1 MNHQSL
7 APFAIVVPDTLR
19 PQRTGRAMLLILLL
33 ALLGAFSR
41 ANGATVVSIHGGDFH
56 INGQPTYA
64 GRVWRGHRIEGLL
77 MNSRMVQATF
87 DDMNPE
93 TAGRWK
99 YPDTGKWDAERN
111 VREFIAMMPEWRKHG
126 LLSFTVN
133 FQGGSPEG
141 YSRSQP
147 WENNAFNPDGSMRPA
162 FLDRMKRVLD
172 EADRLG
178 MVPIVGYFYFGQSP
192 RFRDEDA
199 VRTATD
205 NATRWL
211 LAGGWRNLLIEVN
224 NEANPTYRP
233 EILRIHRIQELIAR
247 VRDTKGADGR
257 RLLVG
262 TSFSGNVIP
271 TPEVIAVS
279 DFALIHGNG
288 VKDPK
293 RIVEMVKLTRA
304 LPTWRTMP
312 VLFNEDDHFD
322 FDKPVNNFI
331 AAVGE
336 HASWG
341 YFDYRMK
348 GEGFDEGYQSMPVNW
363 KTSSERKRSFY
374 KLCAEI
380 TGSQP

>member
-1 MNHQSL
+1 VFNL
-7 APFAIVVPDTLR
+7 AYAE
-19 PQRTGRAMLLILLL
+19 
-33 ALLGAFSR
+33 
-41 ANGATVVSIHGGDFH
+41 TVVSIQGGDFH
-56 INGQPTYA
+56 INGKPTYA
-64 GRVWRGHRIEGLL
+64 GREWRGHRIEGLL

-87 DDMNPE
+87 DDLNPE
-93 TAGRWK
+93 TAVRWK

-111 VREFIAMMPEWRKHG
+111 VREFIAMMPEWRSHG
-126 LLSFTVN
+126 LLSLTVN

-147 WENNAFNPDGSMRPA
+147 WENNAFNSDGSMRPE

-199 VRTATD
+199 VRKATD
-205 NATRWL
+205 NATQWL
-211 LAGGWRNLLIEVN
+211 LAGGWRNLLVEVN
-224 NEANPTYRP
+224 NEANPNYRP
-233 EILRIHRIQELIAR
+233 EILRIDRIHELIAR
-247 VRDTKGADGR
+247 VRDTRSADGR

-262 TSFSGNVIP
+262 TSFGGNIIP

-304 LPTWRTMP
+304 LPTWRPMP

-322 FDKPVNNFI
+322 FDQPMNNFI
-331 AAVGE
+331 AAVSE

-348 GEGFDEGYQSMPVNW
+348 GEGFDEGYQSMPANW
-363 KTSSERKRSFY
+363 TTSSDRKRGFY

-380 TGSQP
+380 TGSKP

>member
-1 MNHQSL
+1 MKHNKPNGL
-7 APFAIVVPDTLR
+7 DRFADTVR
-19 PQRTGRAMLLILLL
+19 PQRTRRATLVISFLTFL
-33 ALLGAFSR
+33 AALNLAYGE
-41 ANGATVVSIHGGDFH
+41 TVVSIQGGDFH
-56 INGQPTYA
+56 INGKPTYA
-64 GRVWRGHRIEGLL
+64 GREWRGHRVEGLL

-87 DDMNPE
+87 DDLNPE

-111 VREFIAMMPEWRKHG
+111 VREFISMMPEWRKHG

-141 YSRSQP
+141 YSRLQP

-205 NATRWL
+205 NATQWL

-224 NEANPTYRP
+224 NEANKGYRP
-233 EILRIHRIQELIAR
+233 EILRINRVHELIAR
-247 VRDTKGADGR
+247 VRDTKAADGR

-262 TSFSGNVIP
+262 TSFAGNVIP
-271 TPEVIAVS
+271 TPEVIKVS

-304 LPTWRTMP
+304 LPTWRPMP

-322 FDKPVNNFI
+322 FDQPMNNFI
-331 AAVGE
+331 AAVSE

-363 KTSSERKRSFY
+363 TTSSDRKRGFF

-380 TGSQP
+380 TGSKP

>member
-1 MNHQSL
+1 MNHHRRDHL
-7 APFAIVVPDTLR
+7 VNAVR
-19 PQRTGRAMLLILLL
+19 PQRTGPATLLIAAL
-33 ALLGAFSR
+33 ALLVAFSS

-56 INGQPTYA
+56 INGKPTYA
-64 GRVWRGHRIEGLL
+64 GREWRGHRIEGLL

-87 DDMNPE
+87 DDLNPA

-126 LLSFTVN
+126 LLSLTVN

-224 NEANPTYRP
+224 NEANLTYRP
-233 EILRIHRIQELIAR
+233 ELLRIHRIHELIAR
-247 VRDTKGADGR
+247 VRDTKSPDGR
-257 RLLVG
+257 RLLVA

-279 DFALIHGNG
+279 DFALLHGNG

-322 FDKPVNNFI
+322 FDQPMNNFI
-331 AAVGE
+331 AAVSE

-348 GEGFDEGYQSMPVNW
+348 GEGFDEGYQSMPANW
-363 KTSSERKRSFY
+363 TSSSERKRGFY

-380 TGSQP
+380 TGAKP

>member
-1 MNHQSL
+1 MKHNKPNGL
-7 APFAIVVPDTLR
+7 DRFADTVR
-19 PQRTGRAMLLILLL
+19 PQRTRRAMLVIAFLTFL
-33 ALLGAFSR
+33 AALNLAYGE
-41 ANGATVVSIHGGDFH
+41 TVVSIQGGDFH
-56 INGQPTYA
+56 LNGKPTYA
-64 GRVWRGHRIEGLL
+64 GREWRGHRVEGLL

-87 DDMNPE
+87 DDLNPE

-111 VREFIAMMPEWRKHG
+111 VREFIGMMPEWRKHG

-141 YSRSQP
+141 YSRLQP

-205 NATRWL
+205 NVTQWL
-211 LAGGWRNLLIEVN
+211 LAGGWRNLLVEVN
-224 NEANPTYRP
+224 NEANKGYRP
-233 EILRIHRIQELIAR
+233 EILRINRVHELIAR
-247 VRDTKGADGR
+247 VRDTKAADGR

-262 TSFSGNVIP
+262 TSFAGNVIP

-322 FDKPVNNFI
+322 FDQPMNNFI
-331 AAVGE
+331 AAVSE

-363 KTSSERKRSFY
+363 TTSSDRKRGFF
-374 KLCAEI
+374 KLCGEI
-380 TGSQP
+380 TGSKP

>member
-1 MNHQSL
+1 MKHNKPNGL
-7 APFAIVVPDTLR
+7 DRFADTVR
-19 PQRTGRAMLLILLL
+19 PQRTRRATLVISFLTFL
-33 ALLGAFSR
+33 AALNLAYGE
-41 ANGATVVSIHGGDFH
+41 TVVSIQGGDFH
-56 INGQPTYA
+56 INGKPTYA
-64 GRVWRGHRIEGLL
+64 GREWRGHRVEGLL

-87 DDMNPE
+87 DDLNPE

-111 VREFIAMMPEWRKHG
+111 VREFIGMMPEWRKHG

-141 YSRSQP
+141 YSRLQP

-205 NATRWL
+205 NATQWL

-224 NEANPTYRP
+224 NEANKGYRP
-233 EILRIHRIQELIAR
+233 EILRIHRVHELIAR
-247 VRDTKGADGR
+247 VRDTKAADGW

-262 TSFSGNVIP
+262 TSFAGNVIP
-271 TPEVIAVS
+271 TAEVIKVS

-293 RIVEMVKLTRA
+293 RIVEMVKLTQA

-322 FDKPVNNFI
+322 FDQPMNNFI
-331 AAVGE
+331 AAVSE

-363 KTSSERKRSFY
+363 TTSSERKRGFF

-380 TGSQP
+380 TGSKP

>member
-1 MNHQSL
+1 MNHQRL
-7 APFAIVVPDTLR
+7 DLFAIVVPNTVR
-19 PQRTGRAMLLILLL
+19 PTRTGRATLLISLL
-33 ALLGAFSR
+33 ALLGAFSL
-41 ANGATVVSIHGGDFH
+41 AYGETIVSIQGGDFH
-56 INGQPTYA
+56 INGKPTYA
-64 GRVWRGHRIEGLL
+64 GREWRGHRIEGLL
-77 MNSRMVQATF
+77 MNSRMVHATF
-87 DDMNPE
+87 DDLNPE

-126 LLSFTVN
+126 LLSLTVN

-211 LAGGWRNLLIEVN
+211 LDGGWRNILVEVN
-224 NEANPTYRP
+224 NEANKGYRP
-233 EILRIHRIQELIAR
+233 EILRIHRVHELIAR
-247 VRDTKGADGR
+247 VRDTKSADGR

-262 TSFSGNVIP
+262 TSFAGNVIP
-271 TPEVIAVS
+271 TPEVVEVS

-322 FDKPVNNFI
+322 FDQPMNNFI
-331 AAVGE
+331 AAVSE

-348 GEGFDEGYQSMPVNW
+348 GEGFDEGYQSMPANW
-363 KTSSERKRSFY
+363 KTSSDRKRGFF

-380 TGSQP
+380 TGSKP

>member
-1 MNHQSL
+1 MNHQR
-7 APFAIVVPDTLR
+7 PYTFAIVVPDILR
-19 PQRTGRAMLLILLL
+19 PPRTGRGTLLISLL
-33 ALLGAFSR
+33 AVVGAVSL

-56 INGQPTYA
+56 INGKPTYA
-64 GRVWRGHRIEGLL
+64 GREWRGHRIEGLL

-87 DDMNPE
+87 DDLNPE

-126 LLSFTVN
+126 LLSLTVN

-233 EILRIHRIQELIAR
+233 EILRIHRIHELIAR
-247 VRDTKGADGR
+247 VRDTKSADGR

-262 TSFSGNVIP
+262 TSFAGNVIP

-322 FDKPVNNFI
+322 FDQPMNNFI
-331 AAVGE
+331 AAVSE

-348 GEGFDEGYQSMPVNW
+348 GEGFDEGYQSMPANW
-363 KTSSERKRSFY
+363 KSSSDRKRGFF

-380 TGSQP
+380 TGSKP

>member
-1 MNHQSL
+1 MNHQRPD
-7 APFAIVVPDTLR
+7 PFAIVVPDTLR
-19 PQRTGRAMLLILLL
+19 PQRTGRVMLLISLL
-33 ALLGAFSR
+33 ALLGAFSL
-41 ANGATVVSIHGGDFH
+41 ANGATVLSIHGGDFH
-56 INGQPTYA
+56 INGKPTYA
-64 GRVWRGHRIEGLL
+64 GREWRGHRIEGLL

-126 LLSFTVN
+126 MLSLTVN

-224 NEANPTYRP
+224 NEANHTYRP
-233 EILRIHRIQELIAR
+233 EILRIHRIHELVAR
-247 VRDTKGADGR
+247 VRDTKGADER

-262 TSFSGNVIP
+262 TSFSGNIIP

-322 FDKPVNNFI
+322 FDQPMNNFI
-331 AAVGE
+331 AAVSE

-363 KTSSERKRSFY
+363 KTSSERKRGFY

-380 TGSQP
+380 TGARP